1 VSIPLQDVQL
11 AQASQFVRHGFHLL
25 NFKMSCVV
33 QKTIYTAP
41 LQILALA
48 APLNVHLARIQV
60 FEKIAKTDSY

>member
-1 VSIPLQDVQL
+1 MSIALQDVQL

-41 LQILALA
+41 LQLIALA
-48 APLNVHLARIQV
+48 APLNVHLAQIQV
-60 FEKIAKTDSY
+60 FAKIAQTDSC